1 METAISYNRVQGNF
15 VIESST
21 PASVGP
27 FISVIIE
34 NSLLQDYPRT
44 EWAQA
49 EEIPKST
56 FVLRI
61 SQSYQVCSL
70 FSHCVMHN
78 QTIQNITDTIYSEE
92 SQ

>member
-44 EWAQA
+44 E
-49 EEIPKST
+49 
-56 FVLRI
+56 
-61 SQSYQVCSL
+61 
-70 FSHCVMHN
+70 
-78 QTIQNITDTIYSEE
+78 
-92 SQ
+92 